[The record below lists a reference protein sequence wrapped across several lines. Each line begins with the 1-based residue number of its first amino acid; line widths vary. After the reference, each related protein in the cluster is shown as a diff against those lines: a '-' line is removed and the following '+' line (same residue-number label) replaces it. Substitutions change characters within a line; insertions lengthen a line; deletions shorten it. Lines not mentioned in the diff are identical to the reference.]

1 MTPTVPV
8 DMEGLRR
15 VVRDAPGPSS
25 PSAQRTMLGNR
36 RRDSRPEL
44 RLRSALHGVGLR
56 FRVDLPIPVAG
67 RRPIRP
73 DVVFTHARVAVFVD
87 GCFWH
92 GCSEHGTSPRTNST
106 YWSAKIAIN
115 QARDRQQT
123 EALEGAGWAVV
134 RIWEHDDA
142 EVAAAV
148 VRELL
153 APQAATESGASASA
167 GSSADATA

>member
-1 MTPTVPV
+1 
-8 DMEGLRR
+8 
-15 VVRDAPGPSS
+15 
-25 PSAQRTMLGNR
+25 MLGNR
-36 RRDSRPEL
+36 RRDSGPEL
-44 RLRSALHGVGLR
+44 RLRSALHAAGLR

-73 DVVFTHARVAVFVD
+73 DVVFTRARVALFVD

-92 GCSEHGTSPRTNST
+92 GCVEHGTSPRTNST

-123 EALEGAGWAVV
+123 EALQRAGWTVV
-134 RIWEHDDA
+134 RFWEHEDHD
-142 EVAAAV
+142 VAAAV

-153 APQAATESGASASA
+153 AAQAATESAVPASA